1 MLVGPWQLTAL
12 ASKDQERIRTN
23 MTKRASKTASTGHG
37 SRRGADRDVD
47 TAKGEKAEAAV
58 KAAKS
63 KAPKEA
69 SEAKKGP
76 KETSAKEAEAETVD
90 ADESK
95 PTEAEKAEAEAA
107 EAVKTEAVDKK
118 IEALDDEEDERED
131 LEELRRK
138 YLLRRFWHTASRFW
152 TDPKSHM
159 AWLLSGMLLVIIL
172 LNLAAAYAMNQW
184 NRSIFDALEKKEAS
198 TVLTLSMV
206 YVAILVISVAFAIV
220 HVYARMTL
228 QRRWRR
234 WLTDILVDRW
244 LKSGRYYQLNLVS
257 GDHKNPEYRIADD
270 VRIATESP
278 VDFVS
283 GVTSAFLSAATFIVV
298 LWTIGGALSI
308 SVGGMELYIPGFL
321 VIAAVLYAVVASGAM
336 MMIGRRFVTVSEEK
350 NQSEAELRYVLTRL
364 RENGES
370 IALIQGEEE
379 ERAGVNRSL
388 GKVMLAWRSICR
400 QYMKTTVVASSSGFI
415 APVLPIILCAPKY
428 LDGSMSLGQVMQ
440 AASAFTI
447 VQGAFNWLVD
457 NYPRLADWSASARR
471 AASLMVSLDGLER
484 AEQGDGFG
492 RITRTHDGEKAA
504 LRLRDLS
511 VTLDD
516 GTAVLDDTDIAI
528 MPGERVLIA
537 GESGTGKSTLVRA
550 IAGLWPWGAGTIE
563 VKKDAKLMLLPQ
575 RPYIPIG
582 TLRRAATYPDAAE
595 SRDVKEIAD
604 AFKRVGLAHL
614 VDRIEDEAP
623 WDQTLSG
630 GEKQRLAF
638 ARIFL
643 HNPDIIILDE
653 ATAALDPESQD
664 KLMALLSRQPDE
676 TALVS
681 VGHRPELE
689 AFHNR
694 KVVLERR
701 KGGAKLVSDI
711 KLVPRPG
718 RRHILTRFF
727 RKPKPKPK

>member
-1 MLVGPWQLTAL
+1 MTDVR
-12 ASKDQERIRTN
+12 SK
-23 MTKRASKTASTGHG
+23 
-37 SRRGADRDVD
+37 RGADDVNAGSTKAKPDKSDKSGTPDPAKSD
-47 TAKGEKAEAAV
+47 TAKPDTSKSD
-58 KAAKS
+58 AAKPDTEQPES
-63 KAPKEA
+63 ESDLPPKTE
-69 SEAKKGP
+69 
-76 KETSAKEAEAETVD
+76 
-90 ADESK
+90 ES
-95 PTEAEKAEAEAA
+95 EAA
-107 EAVKTEAVDKK
+107 ESDTGRRDED
-118 IEALDDEEDERED
+118 EDDEDIED
-131 LEELRRK
+131 LRRR
-138 YLLRRFWHTASRFW
+138 YLLRRFWHTAFRFW
-152 TDPKSHM
+152 TTPGYRT
-159 AWLLSGMLLVIIL
+159 AWLLSAALLAIIL
-172 LNLAAAYAMNQW
+172 LNLAASYAMNLW
-184 NRSIFDALEKKEAS
+184 NRSIFDALEKKDAA
-198 TVLTLSMV
+198 TVLHLSLI
-206 YVAILVISVAFAIV
+206 YFGILAVSVCFSVAQ
-220 HVYARMTL
+220 VYTRMTI
-228 QRRWRR
+228 QRRWRK
-234 WLTDILVDRW
+234 WLTDSLMFRW

-257 GDHKNPEYRIADD
+257 GNHQNPEYRIADD

-283 GVTSAFLSAATFIVV
+283 GVTQAFLSAATFIVV
-298 LWTIGGALSI
+298 LWTIGGALSF
-308 SVGGMELYIPGFL
+308 SLSGMDFHIPGFL
-321 VIAAVLYAVVASGAM
+321 VVAAVLYAVIASGAM
-336 MMIGRRFVTVSEEK
+336 LLIGRRFVAVSEDK

-379 ERAGVNRSL
+379 ERAGVDRAL
-388 GKVMLAWRSICR
+388 HKVLEAWRSICH
-400 QYMKTTVVASSSGFI
+400 QYMKTTVVSGVSGFI

-428 LDGSMSLGQVMQ
+428 LQGEMSLGAVMQ

-457 NYPRLADWSASARR
+457 NYPRLADWTASARR
-471 AASLMVSLDGLER
+471 AASLMVSLDALER
-484 AEQGDGFG
+484 AERGDGVG
-492 RITRTHDGEKAA
+492 RIERSYDGDGTA

-516 GTAVLDDTDIAI
+516 GTAVLDDTDISI
-528 MPGERVLIA
+528 KPGERVLVA

-550 IAGLWPWGAGTIE
+550 IAGLWPWGDGSIE
-563 VKKDAKLMLLPQ
+563 VQKGAKLMLLPQ

-582 TLRRAATYPDAAE
+582 TLRRAVVYPDAPE
-595 SRDVKEIAD
+595 SREIEEVAD
-604 AFKRVGLAHL
+604 ALKRVGLEHL
-614 VDRIEDEAP
+614 VDRIDEEAP

-664 KLMALLSRQPDE
+664 RLMQHLSRQPDS

-711 KLVPRPG
+711 KLVKRTPR
-718 RRHILTRFF
+718 RRLISRFL
-727 RKPKPKPK
+727 RRRAAKKAG